1 MHTVDKEKEELLTRI
16 SKTVEALMQRDSL
29 YREYSL
35 DKKDEIIRTMF
46 KMFSEKFS
54 MEELKA
60 RPDIYFTE
68 IVEAHMM
75 TELLIAGEED
85 SSEEFAL
92 KHPVLERLSKIVD
105 QLFQNNTLYQQELNK
120 EKIMETLSSLLD
132 KVSPQKLI
140 ILDDEQLTK
149 RVKAV
154 MSTELMSNLID
165 ELKPEEVEKFNAVVE
180 GSR

>member
-35 DKKDEIIRTMF
+35 DKDEIIRTMF
-46 KMFSEKFS
+46 KMFSENFS

-75 TELLIAGEED
+75 TELLLAGEKD
-85 SSEEFAL
+85 SSEDL
-92 KHPVLERLSKIVD
+92 SERRNAIKARITAIVD
-105 QLFQNNTLYQQELNK
+105 RLLKNDSFFQNKLNQPETSKLLVNLFTQDLIEVIKDISDEELTRRIDFILAIEAVAGTLNDL
-120 EKIMETLSSLLD
+120 T
-132 KVSPQKLI
+132 P
-140 ILDDEQLTK
+140 EQIEMFD
-149 RVKAV
+149 A
-154 MSTELMSNLID
+154 
-165 ELKPEEVEKFNAVVE
+165 AVE
-180 GSR
+180 GR

>member
-1 MHTVDKEKEELLTRI
+1 MQTVDKEKEALLTRI

-29 YREYSL
+29 YREYAL
-35 DKKDEIIRTMF
+35 DKDEIIRVMF
-46 KMFSEKFS
+46 KMFYENFS
-54 MEELKA
+54 IEELKA

-75 TELLIAGEED
+75 TELLLAGEED
-85 SSEEFAL
+85 SSEEFDL
-92 KHPVLERLSKIVD
+92 KYPVLERISKIVE
-105 QLFQNNTLYQQELNK
+105 QLIQTNPLYQQELNK
-120 EKIMETLSSLLD
+120 EKIMETLSGLLD
-132 KVSPQKLI
+132 KVSPEKLI
-140 ILDDEQLTK
+140 LLDEEQLAK